1 MVPQYRPDSVLMLG
15 YAEGT
20 TAGLIRLL
28 YRDVNITGVDI
39 EPCAP
44 SYGVTPI
51 QADAQ
56 EFVKTCGRFDTVI
69 VDMFPKDSF
78 EICDFIS
85 GQEFA
90 DNLIR
95 IADYIIINT
104 LRNPDLSAYSKLRHI
119 GVNKP
124 SGNANLIHY
133 YEVNKIPDLHLFK

>member
-1 MVPQYRPDSVLMLG
+1 MLG

-28 YRDVNITGVDI
+28 YGDVKITGVDI
-39 EPCAP
+39 EPCDP
-44 SYGVTPI
+44 SYGVVPI
-51 QADAQ
+51 QCDAK
-56 EFVKTCGRFDTVI
+56 EFVKNCGHFDTVI

-78 EICDFIS
+78 EICDFITS
-85 GQEFA
+85 QEFA

-104 LRNPDLSAYSKLRHI
+104 LRDPDLSAYSKLRRMGI
-119 GVNKP
+119 NKP

-133 YEVNKIPDLHLFK
+133 YEVNKIPNLHLFK